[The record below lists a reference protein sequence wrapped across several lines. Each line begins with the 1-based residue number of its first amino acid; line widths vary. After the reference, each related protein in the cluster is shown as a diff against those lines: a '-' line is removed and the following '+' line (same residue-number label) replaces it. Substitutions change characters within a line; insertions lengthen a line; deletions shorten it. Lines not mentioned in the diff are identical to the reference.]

1 MATVQTGG
9 VESLIGVCLF
19 FLHLHI
25 SFPPRLFCV
34 CLLPGCSCHGSG
46 AMLRV
51 VGAQIERES
60 ARSDNLLFQVLRFG
74 FDLLSGPFFLLH

>member
-9 VESLIGVCLF
+9 VESLIGVCLS

-25 SFPPRLFCV
+25 SFPPWLFCV
-34 CLLPGCSCHGSG
+34 CLVPGCSCHGSG

-60 ARSDNLLFQVLRFG
+60 ARLITFCFSPQIR